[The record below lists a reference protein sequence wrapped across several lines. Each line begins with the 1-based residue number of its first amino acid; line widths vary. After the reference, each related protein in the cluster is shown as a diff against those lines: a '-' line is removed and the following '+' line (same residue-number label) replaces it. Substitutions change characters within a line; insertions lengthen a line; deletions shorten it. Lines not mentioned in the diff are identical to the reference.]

1 MLAWPFSIKL
11 PGMKML
17 HLSGLILFCCLL
29 TLTPAQQPE
38 NTLSNL
44 QAGKKHLG
52 YCWKDKPSKAEK
64 AKDLDSKAILEAYSL
79 YLHKFMGPLSIV
91 TPLLDA
97 SKIVKTPS
105 TIITG
110 KLMERAQSNLQEF
123 LELNITNIEFFHIR
137 IQTTKEQHRL
147 SSTILIRFNMEF
159 KVPITKHMILLHVT
173 IIMPAEIKAEK
184 DKKNKIHLAL
194 CSCITEDN
202 NLNILIT

>member
-123 LELNITNIEFFHIR
+123 LE